1 MFHGRDAPLAYRNG
15 SRRSRSMQGLAI
27 RAALIFVSSG
37 SRRYRRAHRSAQSSH
52 RRPKRMSYERVG
64 GALLVC
70 LGGDHATEIPGAAG
84 ERQAKERKGRVRVVP
99 NCGVNFRRWNARSSL
114 QVPFIRTTPLSSRLV
129 AEQTR
134 HSIEGRPNRED
145 RGRRRTAS
153 SDLPTRKAG
162 LCSLCMIGI
171 L

>member
-70 LGGDHATEIPGAAG
+70 LGGDHPPKFQELPARGRLKNAREEYASFQTAASIFAAG
-84 ERQAKERKGRVRVVP
+84 THGHRYKCPLYERLP
-99 NCGVNFRRWNARSSL
+99 C
-114 QVPFIRTTPLSSRLV
+114 
-129 AEQTR
+129 
-134 HSIEGRPNRED
+134 RPVW
-145 RGRRRTAS
+145 
-153 SDLPTRKAG
+153 
-162 LCSLCMIGI
+162 
-171 L
+171 